1 MKRQVANIVILLVT
15 VAASVLLTGCPPEKL
30 ISTSDEVSIGR
41 QAAAE
46 VEAQYPVS
54 RDPRLNQLVN
64 TIGQNI
70 LRQTTPR
77 KGITYTFKVLD
88 ISEINAFSLPG
99 GWIYVDRGLIDATS
113 GNVSELAGVIA
124 HEVGHVQARHH
135 AQIMGRSELYGIA
148 IGTLTKGNTT
158 QWVSFFAN
166 LNLLRWSR
174 SQEYEADKLA
184 IDYTFNSPY
193 NPEGLIDFF
202 RVLEAKV
209 GKGSTPAFLSTHPLT
224 EDRIERA
231 QAYLNEK
238 KSQMGR

>member
-1 MKRQVANIVILLVT
+1 M
-15 VAASVLLTGCPPEKL
+15 AASVLFTGCAPEKL
-30 ISTSDEVSIGR
+30 ISTSQEVSIGR
-41 QAAAE
+41 QSAAE

-64 TIGQNI
+64 TIGQDL

-77 KGITYTFKVLD
+77 KGITYTFRVLD

-99 GWIYVDRGLIDATS
+99 GWIYVDRGLIDATG
-113 GNVSELAGVIA
+113 GNINELAGVIA
-124 HEVGHVQARHH
+124 HEIGHVQARHH
-135 AQIMGRSELYGIA
+135 AELMGRSELYGIA
-148 IGTLTKGNTT
+148 IGTLTKGNTA

-184 IDYTFNSPY
+184 IDYTFNSRY
-193 NPEGLIDFF
+193 NAQGIIDFF
-202 RVLEAKV
+202 RVLETRV
-209 GKGSTPAFLSTHPLT
+209 GRGSTPEFLRTHPLT

-238 KSQMGR
+238 RRQMGR